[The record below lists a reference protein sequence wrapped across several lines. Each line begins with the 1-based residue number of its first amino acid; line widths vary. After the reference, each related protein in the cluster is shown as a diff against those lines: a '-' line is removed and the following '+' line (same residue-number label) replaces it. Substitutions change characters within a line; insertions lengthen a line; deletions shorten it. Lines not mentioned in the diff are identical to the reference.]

1 MFWYKFD
8 YAGGWVIKNFSPGR
22 FRETRLLSLALS
34 ISALKEAF
42 FLSKINKNSVYD
54 HINLNVVKKCFVEI
68 NKPVKHLFNLSLEN
82 GIFLEK
88 WKWLKLLKV
97 APLLKNGDP
106 ENITNYCPM

>member
-22 FRETRLLSLALS
+22 FQETRLLFLALS